1 MRLRRAVLNEGE
13 TAVLDLRPHWSVLA
27 APSGS
32 VISSVAVTITVIVL
46 FPSAPIAVA
55 YVLFSLIAV
64 SLAWLAVRYVKRE
77 TTRFIVSS
85 VRILQST
92 GVLSKRGQE
101 VPLDRLNDVSYRQS
115 LLGRVLG
122 VGDLV
127 LIPGGEGDR
136 MVFHKVWRPALTQ
149 QVIANQI
156 AHLHS
161 RSTDRAAGRAPLSIP
176 EQIEKL
182 DELCRRG
189 VITRAELDAK
199 KTQLLDRM

>member
-1 MRLRRAVLNEGE
+1 MQLRRPVLNEGE

-27 APSGS
+27 APAGAAIAS
-32 VISSVAVTITVIVL
+32 VGITIAVIII
-46 FPSAPIAVA
+46 FPSAPIEVA
-55 YVLFSLIAV
+55 YALFALIAV
-64 SLAWLAVRYVKRE
+64 SIVWLAVRYVKRE

-85 VRILQST
+85 VRILQTS
-92 GVLSKRGQE
+92 GVLSKKGQE

-115 LLGRVLG
+115 LIGRVLG
-122 VGDLV
+122 FGDLV
-127 LIPGGEGDR
+127 LVPGGEGDR
-136 MVFHKVWRPALTQ
+136 MVFHKVWRPTVCQ

-161 RSTDRAAGRAPLSIP
+161 RSTDRATGRAPLSIP

-189 VITRAELDAK
+189 VITKAEFDAK
-199 KTQLLDRM
+199 KAQLLDRM